1 MGIKGRPRLWIRLE
15 GANVVKNHKIN
26 AYVLGRLLTNI
37 QKQINIIAEAK
48 YGAKL
53 KPHFRLFLSEIKE
66 GSANIALDYSDS
78 WLSREF
84 IEKQVNVLETHY
96 AIYDLINK
104 GDEEELDSTL
114 LQELKEPLDAYR
126 LLGSIESIIPS
137 SYKMDLSKWEPK
149 NFVPVRPER
158 KPLIKKLKNRYQQQ
172 AKICKIGV
180 IMELYGKEP
189 RHFEIETITGEKFK
203 VYFKP
208 ELEPKLKE
216 LYKSIV
222 ELEGL
227 ATRKA
232 RVREV
237 KKIIRISP
245 KNTMKLDKIGEFE
258 LKQPLEL
265 SLDYLIKDNL
275 WVIENK
281 ELAIYGEGKS
291 FQEALR
297 DLEESLES
305 LIIGFLT
312 FKDEKLAESSKKI
325 KERLLQYLD
334 LDSQNKKYKPIV
346 LSQLPMP
353 GE

>member
-1 MGIKGRPRLWIRLE
+1 MDIKERTRLWIRLE

-66 GSANIALDYSDS
+66 GSANIALEYPDS
-78 WLSREF
+78 WISREF

-96 AIYDLINK
+96 TIYDLINK
-104 GDEEELDSTL
+104 GDEKKLDNTL
-114 LQELKEPLDAYR
+114 IQELNEPLDVYR

-137 SYKMDLSKWEPK
+137 SYKMGLSKWEPK
-149 NFVPVRPER
+149 DFVPIKPER
-158 KPLIKKLKNRYQQQ
+158 KPLIKKLKNKYLQQ
-172 AKICKIGV
+172 AKIHTIGV

-216 LYKSIV
+216 MYKSIV
-222 ELEGL
+222 ELEGF
-227 ATRKA
+227 ATRRA
-232 RVREV
+232 RVKEV
-237 KKIIRISP
+237 KKILSISR
-245 KNTMKLDKIGEFE
+245 KSTIKLDKIGEFA

-305 LIIGFLT
+305 LIIGFLA
-312 FKDEKLAESSKKI
+312 FKDEQLAESSKKI

-334 LDSQNKKYKPIV
+334 LNDLNKKYKPVV